1 MLRLAQTRLLGPLAR
16 RAFRFTAEMS
26 WEGSGALVEAEVEG
40 SIRPEAEEV
49 SNSGRS
55 LYLDKTQKAPQGVGV
70 TNVADSKPRIS
81 RIVQNKSIFNF
92 YTKTPCG

>member
-1 MLRLAQTRLLGPLAR
+1 M
-16 RAFRFTAEMS
+16 
-26 WEGSGALVEAEVEG
+26 EAEIKG

-49 SNSGRS
+49 SNSGRLLS
-55 LYLDKTQKAPQGVGV
+55 VDIYFKRLIKASGSPMWR
-70 TNVADSKPRIS
+70 VANHLAIS